1 MNNMIKE
8 ILKVIIGILII
19 VFQVSFLNLILPKAI
34 IPNLLVIFIVI
45 TSLYNDQVKSMCT
58 SMFMGVLLDTMVG
71 SIISMSA
78 LVFLVVSYLISKYR
92 LKIYRDNRV
101 IVSGFVFITSIIY
114 NIAGYILTAIRYNIG
129 PVFGFV
135 VIGLL
140 ITPLINSLI
149 TYFIF
154 NKVRKFLGQ

>member
-8 ILKVIIGILII
+8 ILKIIIGILII
-19 VFQVSFLNLILPKAI
+19 VIQVSFLNLILPKAI

-58 SMFMGVLLDTMVG
+58 SMFMGVLLDIMVG

-114 NIAGYILTAIRYNIG
+114 NITGYILTAIRYNIG
-129 PVFGFV
+129 PVFEFV

>member
-8 ILKVIIGILII
+8 ILKIIIGILII
-19 VFQVSFLNLILPKAI
+19 VIQVSFLNLILPKAI

-58 SMFMGVLLDTMVG
+58 SMFMGVLLDIMVG

-78 LVFLVVSYLISKYR
+78 MVFLVVSYLISKYR

-114 NIAGYILTAIRYNIG
+114 NITGYILTAIRYNIG
-129 PVFGFV
+129 PVFEFV